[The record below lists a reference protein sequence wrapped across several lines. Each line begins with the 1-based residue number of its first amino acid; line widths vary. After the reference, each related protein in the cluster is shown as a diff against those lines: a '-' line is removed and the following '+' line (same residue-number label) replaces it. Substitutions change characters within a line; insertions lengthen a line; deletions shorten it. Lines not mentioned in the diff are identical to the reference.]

1 MTPPPSRKETLFGR
15 NNVCTTNQEI
25 RLSNLR
31 RKSSLTLC
39 SNIRFHFMLLS
50 AILKR
55 TKEVNVTTHG
65 ADMFNIY
72 LYVKVVAITTQ

>member
-1 MTPPPSRKETLFGR
+1 MIK
-15 NNVCTTNQEI
+15 
-25 RLSNLR
+25 LS
-31 RKSSLTLC
+31 
-39 SNIRFHFMLLS
+39 FMLLS

-55 TKEVNVTTHG
+55 TKEINVTTHA